1 MKRLGLIFSFYFSF
15 SVYTGLI
22 SILSWIVVDAPLFA
36 EFWRFLQ
43 LYFLMKIA
51 SDLVIWYYLRSNNPT
66 RLIFYFNLSISE
78 LRLFI
83 TAFAM
88 DILAFFVFMFF
99 IHLIN
104 FLK

>member
-1 MKRLGLIFSFYFSF
+1 MKRLGLVFSFYFSF

-78 LRLFI
+78 RLFI